1 MAEPDVPGLRE
12 TQKRDLQLEV
22 EAWTGQR
29 MRKEARVR
37 IVAASPA
44 YANAR
49 YEIACDEGPWLDG
62 EDTAPP
68 PLAYFSSSL
77 AF

>member
-1 MAEPDVPGLRE
+1 MGQEAPGLQE

-22 EAWTGQR
+22 EAWAGR
-29 MRKEARVR
+29 NMRKEATVR

-62 EDTAPP
+62 DDTAPP
-68 PLAYFSSSL
+68 PLAYFSSSI

>member
-1 MAEPDVPGLRE
+1 MSQEAPGLQE

-22 EAWTGQR
+22 EAWAGR
-29 MRKEARVR
+29 NMRKEAEAR

-62 EDTAPP
+62 DDTAPP
-68 PLAYFSSSL
+68 PLAYFSSSI